1 MADAR
6 RADPPLAHR
15 LVGGLQW
22 AVTGS
27 YCFLVGVAV
36 AAWYLR
42 STRTAASVDLAPA
55 FAALLA
61 GSFLAG
67 YLWVGSRPSD
77 REAHAR
83 RIEAVVTLLA
93 SGFLF
98 PFGLARL
105 LDLLA
110 VASGVPVVGF
120 GAGYALA
127 LAVPYALVYGL
138 GSRFFLG
145 SDPRMVRE

>member
-1 MADAR
+1 MVDAR

-27 YCFLVGVAV
+27 YCFLLGVAV

-42 STRTAASVDLAPA
+42 STRAAASVDLAPA
-55 FAALLA
+55 FAALLV

-67 YLWVGSRPSD
+67 YRWVGSRSPD

-83 RIEAVVTLLA
+83 RIEAVVTLLV
-93 SGFLF
+93 SGFAF

-105 LDLLA
+105 LGLLG
-110 VASGVPVVGF
+110 VAAGLPVAGY

-127 LAVPYALVYGL
+127 LAVPYGLVYGL

-145 SDPRMVRE
+145 SDPRLLRE